1 MVATTKYVRFLVLP
15 LVMTFR
21 AAHVHATEPSPEV
34 QQRLAE
40 IRAERAE
47 ARRRAEDAERR
58 LQHYVSVGAS
68 PVRLNLE
75 GILHRAA
82 GNSWVLCNPPGAVQ
96 SSCISIAAPVT
107 VVSQFV
113 EGSCITL
120 SGLVSHAE
128 AGSRSSSMAAESAT
142 PCHER

>member
-1 MVATTKYVRFLVLP
+1 MLATTKYVKLLALP
-15 LVMTFR
+15 LAMSFT

-34 QQRLAE
+34 EQRLAE
-40 IRAERAE
+40 IRAERAQ
-47 ARRRAEDAERR
+47 AHRRAEEAERR

-82 GNSWVLCNPPGAVQ
+82 GNSWVLCNPPAAVQ
-96 SSCISIAAPVT
+96 SSCISISAPVT
-107 VVSQFV
+107 VASQFV

-120 SGLVSHAE
+120 LGLVSQAE